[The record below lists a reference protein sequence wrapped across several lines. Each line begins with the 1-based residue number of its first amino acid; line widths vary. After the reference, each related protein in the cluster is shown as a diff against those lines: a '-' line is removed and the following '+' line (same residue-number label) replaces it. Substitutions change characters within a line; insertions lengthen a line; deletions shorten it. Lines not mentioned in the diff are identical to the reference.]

1 MSHLCYTRRH
11 HGEKKNRKFNGIA
24 SRDGVHGVFPRYGQ
38 IPGEEQSIEAIRK
51 AYEFGCTFFDTAEVY
66 GSQLYYTGHNEQI
79 VGKAVEP
86 FRKDVVLATKLFIT
100 PEEYKAG
107 LEEAIRRHLSKSL
120 EILRT
125 DYLDLY
131 YLHRVNKQVPV
142 EEVAKVMGKLIDEG
156 LIAEWGLS
164 QVAKETLE
172 IAHRITPVSAVQNLY
187 NMLERDCEQEIF
199 TYCLENN
206 IAVIP
211 FSPVAS
217 GLLSGKITSDT
228 EFEKVDDVRNW
239 VPQLAKENLSGNQV
253 IVDALTSFAKKKGAT
268 TAQIAL
274 AWMLKK
280 YPNVIPIPGSKNQ
293 ERIIENLGSWN
304 VVLSDEEFKE
314 LDAMVDGFEVHGHR
328 GIVSLPDKISH

>member
-1 MSHLCYTRRH
+1 MEKRKIGNLMVSPVGMGCMAFSH
-11 HGEKKNRKFNGIA
+11 G
-24 SRDGVHGVFPRYGQ
+24 YGQ
-38 IPGEEQSIEAIRK
+38 IPEEEYSVEAIRK

-79 VGKAVEP
+79 VGKAIEP
-86 FRKDVVLATKLFIT
+86 FRKEIVLATKLFIT
-100 PEEYKAG
+100 PEEYKEG
-107 LEEAIRRHLSKSL
+107 LEETIRRHLKKSL
-120 EILRT
+120 ENLRT

-131 YLHRVNKQVPV
+131 YLHRVNKEVPL
-142 EEVAKVMGKLIDEG
+142 EEVAAVMGKLIDEG
-156 LIAEWGLS
+156 VIAAWGVS

-172 IAHRITPVSAVQNLY
+172 IAHRITPVAAVQNLY

-199 TYCLENN
+199 PYCLEND

-217 GLLSGKITSDT
+217 GLLSGKVTTAT

-239 VPQLAKENLSGNQV
+239 VPQLSKENLGGNKA
-253 IVDALTSFAKKKGAT
+253 IVDALTRFAEKKGAT
-268 TAQIAL
+268 NAQIAM

-328 GIVSLPDKISH
+328 GIVQFA

>member
-1 MSHLCYTRRH
+1 MEKRKIGNLMVSPVGMGCMALSH
-11 HGEKKNRKFNGIA
+11 G
-24 SRDGVHGVFPRYGQ
+24 YGQ
-38 IPGEEQSIEAIRK
+38 IPEENYSIEAIRK
-51 AYEFGCTFFDTAEVY
+51 AYDFGCTFFDTAEVY

-79 VGKAVEP
+79 VGKAIEP
-86 FRKDVVLATKLFIT
+86 FRKEIVLATKLFIT
-100 PEEYKAG
+100 PEEYKEG
-107 LEEAIRRHLSKSL
+107 LEEAIRRHLKKSL
-120 EILRT
+120 ENLRT

-131 YLHRVNKQVPV
+131 YLHRVNKEVPL
-142 EEVAKVMGKLIDEG
+142 EEVAKVMGKLTREG
-156 LIAEWGLS
+156 LITAWGLS

-172 IAHRITPVSAVQNLY
+172 MAHRITPVAAVQNLY

-199 TYCLENN
+199 PFCLEND

-217 GLLSGKITSDT
+217 GLLSGKITTDT

-239 VPQLAKENLSGNQV
+239 VPQLSDENLAGNQV
-253 IVDALTSFAKKKGAT
+253 IVNTLTRFAEKKGAT
-268 TAQIAL
+268 NAQIAM

-304 VVLSDEEFKE
+304 VVLSDNEFKE
-314 LDAMVDGFEVHGHR
+314 LDAMVDQFEVHGHR
-328 GIVSLPDKISH
+328 GIVQFA

>member
-1 MSHLCYTRRH
+1 MEKRKIGNLMVSPVGMGCMAFSH
-11 HGEKKNRKFNGIA
+11 G
-24 SRDGVHGVFPRYGQ
+24 YGQ
-38 IPGEEQSIEAIRK
+38 IPEEEYSMEAIRK

-79 VGKAVEP
+79 VGKAIEP
-86 FRKDVVLATKLFIT
+86 FRKEIVLATKLFIT
-100 PEEYKAG
+100 PEEYKEG
-107 LEEAIRRHLSKSL
+107 LEETIRRHLKKSL
-120 EILRT
+120 ENLRT

-131 YLHRVNKQVPV
+131 YLHRVNKEVPL
-142 EEVAKVMGKLIDEG
+142 EEVAAVMGKLIDEG
-156 LIAEWGLS
+156 VIAVWGVS

-172 IAHRITPVSAVQNLY
+172 IAHRITPVAAVQNLY

-199 TYCLENN
+199 PYCLEND

-217 GLLSGKITSDT
+217 GLLSGKVTTAT

-239 VPQLAKENLSGNQV
+239 VPQLSKENLAGNKT
-253 IVDALTSFAKKKGAT
+253 IVDALTRFAEKKGAT
-268 TAQIAL
+268 NAQIAM

-304 VVLSDEEFKE
+304 VVLSEEEFKE

-328 GIVSLPDKISH
+328 GIVQFA